1 MGVLLNSLWDGHQA
15 IPGYTKS
22 MLHFVQFIKVKA
34 FCIPWVTKQPLTR
47 WVINLWTL
55 CIQTGRVKFSERYP
69 TGMRQTEREEYHSI
83 IQSFER
89 SVIYRVQKIKQRE
102 QYRKTYILGELCY
115 RIYCTC
121 KVLEF
126 SSIFYRFK
134 ANSIRHQLL
143 FSFRFVLFCFA
154 LSRGTF
160 LKKRK
165 KRL

>member
-1 MGVLLNSLWDGHQA
+1 MGVLLNSLGDGHQA

-22 MLHFVQFIKVKA
+22 MLHFVPFIKVKA

-47 WVINLWTL
+47 WIMNLWTL
-55 CIQTGRVKFSERYP
+55 RIQTGRVKFSERYP
-69 TGMRQTEREEYHSI
+69 TGMRQTGREEYHSI
-83 IQSFER
+83 IQRFER
-89 SVIYRVQKIKQRE
+89 SVIYRVQKIRQRE
-102 QYRKTYILGELCY
+102 QSRKTF
-115 RIYCTC
+115 CTC
-121 KVLEF
+121 TYKVLEF
-126 SSIFYRFK
+126 SNIFYTFK

-160 LKKRK
+160 LKKKK